1 MKFSMTEH
9 GFETTI
15 KFGTMT
21 ISSNDDYGFRP
32 YQLLVSSLAACSGG
46 VLKKVLEKMRM
57 PANNISIE
65 VKDVIRNAEEANKV
79 EKVYLHFII
88 EGEMIDDNKMLRAME
103 LTNKNCAMVQSVA
116 KSIEVF
122 ETYEVNKT
130 K

>member
-1 MKFSMTEH
+1 MIDREV
-9 GFETTI
+9 I
-15 KFGTMT
+15 YDGTRFR
-21 ISSNDDYGFRP
+21 NDNKTWNYDYCFRP
-32 YQLLVSSLAACSGG
+32 YQLLVSYSLQRWCI
-46 VLKKVLEKMRM
+46 KKVLEKMSM

-88 EGEMIDDNKMLRAME
+88 EGEMIHDNKMLRAME

-122 ETYEVNKT
+122 ETYEVNISK
-130 K
+130 